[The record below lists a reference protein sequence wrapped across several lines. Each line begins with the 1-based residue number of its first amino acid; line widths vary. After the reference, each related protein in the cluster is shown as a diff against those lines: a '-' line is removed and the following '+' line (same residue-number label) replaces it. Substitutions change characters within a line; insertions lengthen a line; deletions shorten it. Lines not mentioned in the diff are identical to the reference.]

1 MSSLSK
7 SQSAEKDTAGHDPIA
22 SIHDEDSPGTSLAAL
37 EPVQT
42 GTSYKPPAMKT
53 WHRRLVMFSLCLT
66 LFLGALDITIIA
78 TALPTIAEQLHVT
91 AQEYAWIGSGYTLAT
106 TASTPVWAKLSDI
119 FGRKATIMTTTTI
132 FMLGSLVCALA
143 NSSTVLIAGRVV
155 QGLGGGGSL
164 VLVTIIIGDLFSL
177 ADRAKYYGLTGIVFG
192 IASAVGP
199 VLGGV
204 FTQAVNWRWCFY
216 INLPFDGVA
225 LIVLFFALKVET
237 EKEPILEGLRTL
249 DWTGFALIIGGT
261 ICFLYGLEAGS
272 GGLAPWGSAKV
283 ICLIVFGLLILAL
296 FMVWEARFAKNPVI
310 PIRIFQKTT
319 NIASFAVSCLH
330 SFIFISYDFFLPLYF
345 QAVLG
350 FRPIIS
356 GVTLFALILPLS
368 VMTLIG
374 GLITR
379 KTGNFVIIII
389 AGTVLMTLGNGL
401 FISLGAETNWPKIII
416 FQLLAGSGAGVLF
429 QSPMIALQSHLHHKD
444 MAAAMSAY
452 SFLRSLFTSVS
463 IVIGTVLIQR
473 SIGSGSLTAIHGE
486 GVTDKKDYVKAL
498 HVMWGFYTATA
509 GLMIVAACFIK
520 QTRTKKQPSEAVTD
534 ANPQLEAGRIDVIEP
549 GIEATN
555 EKTADGP
562 KDK

>member
-1 MSSLSK
+1 MFSFQTAFKILVLFAKTPSDHKNHVKPPTVAFDSS
-7 SQSAEKDTAGHDPIA
+7 
-22 SIHDEDSPGTSLAAL
+22 GTSLAL

-42 GTSYKPPAMKT
+42 GTSYKPPQMRTAQ
-53 WHRRLVMFSLCLT
+53 RRLVMLSLCLT
-66 LFLGALDITIIA
+66 LFLGALDITIIS
-78 TALPTIAEQLHVT
+78 TALPTIANSLHVT
-91 AQEYAWIGSGYTLAT
+91 AQEYAWVGSGYTLST

-119 FGRKATIMTTTTI
+119 FGRKAIIMTTTVI
-132 FMLGSLVCALA
+132 FMVGSLICALA
-143 NSSTVLIAGRVV
+143 HSSSMLIGGRVV

-225 LIVLFFALKVET
+225 LIVLFFFLKVDIQ
-237 EKEPILEGLRTL
+237 KEPIMQGLKTL

-261 ICFLYGLEAGS
+261 ICFLYGLETGS
-272 GGLAPWGSAKV
+272 GGLEPWDSPKV
-283 ICLIVFGLLILAL
+283 ICLIVFGVLILAL
-296 FMVWEARFAKNPVI
+296 FMIWEAKFAKNPVI
-310 PIRIFQKTT
+310 PIQIFQKTT
-319 NIASFAVSCLH
+319 NIASFTVACLH

-345 QAVLG
+345 QVILG
-350 FRPIIS
+350 FKPMIS
-356 GVTLFALILPLS
+356 GVTLFALILPMS
-368 VMTLIG
+368 FMTMVG

-379 KTGNFVIIII
+379 KTGHYVLIILV
-389 AGTVLMTLGNGL
+389 GTTLMTLGNGL
-401 FISLGAETNWPKIII
+401 FVSFETTVNWPKMIL
-416 FQLLAGSGAGVLF
+416 FQMVAGVGSGVLF

-473 SIGSGSLTAIHGE
+473 SIGGGDLTSVHGGQDAGST
-486 GVTDKKDYVKAL
+486 TSKKDYVTAL
-498 HVMWGFYTATA
+498 HNMWAFYTGIA
-509 GLMIVAACFIK
+509 GIMIVASCFIK
-520 QTRTKKQPSEAVTD
+520 QTPLKKSGE
-534 ANPQLEAGRIDVIEP
+534 
-549 GIEATN
+549 
-555 EKTADGP
+555 ADGSSSSSRCI
-562 KDK
+562 KE

>member
-1 MSSLSK
+1 MSSLPK
-7 SQSAEKDTAGHDPIA
+7 TQSVEKDSASPDPVA
-22 SIHDEDSPGTSLAAL
+22 SIHDEDSSGASLAL

-42 GTSYKPPAMKT
+42 GTSYKPPQMKT
-53 WHRRLVMFSLCLT
+53 WHRRLVMLSLCLT

-132 FMLGSLVCALA
+132 FMIGSLICALA
-143 NSSTVLIAGRVV
+143 NSSTVLIAGRV
-155 QGLGGGGSL
+155 
-164 VLVTIIIGDLFSL
+164 
-177 ADRAKYYGLTGIVFG
+177 YYGLTGIVFG

-225 LIVLFFALKVET
+225 LIVLFFALKVDIQ
-237 EKEPILEGLRTL
+237 KEPIVEGLRAL
-249 DWTGFALIIGGT
+249 DWTGFGLIIGGT

-296 FMVWEARFAKNPVI
+296 FMVWEAKFAQNPVI

-319 NIASFAVSCLH
+319 NIASFTVSCLH
-330 SFIFISYDFFLPLYF
+330 AFIFISYDFFLPLYF
-345 QAVLG
+345 QVILG
-350 FRPIIS
+350 FKPIIS
-356 GVTLFALILPLS
+356 GITLFALILPLS
-368 VMTLIG
+368 FLTLIG
-374 GLITR
+374 GLVTR
-379 KTGNFVIIII
+379 KTGHFVIVII
-389 AGTVLMTLGNGL
+389 AGTILMTLGNGL
-401 FISLGAETNWPKIII
+401 FISLGTDTNWPKIII
-416 FQLLAGSGAGVLF
+416 FQILAGSGAGVLF

-452 SFLRSLFTSVS
+452 NFLRSLFTSIS

-473 SIGSGSLTAIHGE
+473 SVGSGSLTTIHG
-486 GVTDKKDYVKAL
+486 GGQTTDKKEYVKAL
-498 HVMWGFYTATA
+498 HIMWGFYTGIA
-509 GLMIVAACFIK
+509 GLMIMAACFIK
-520 QTRTKKQPSEAVTD
+520 QTPTKKQSSEAATSSS
-534 ANPQLEAGRIDVIEP
+534 PRLEAGHIES
-549 GIEATN
+549 EAEAQGSKMGEVLK
-555 EKTADGP
+555 EKP
-562 KDK
+562 ESS